1 MQIDEMDILV
11 AQFWAAFGVGAGM
24 SFENECVNKAVE
36 LNYYA
41 IVRRNAEK
49 FKTEPGAFRQA
60 RNCCVRAGK
69 YAAFLAREDPDS
81 EIITVEQ
88 FEAACRKVE
97 ERVERVRQRTLQN
110 STIPLNMAF
119 AGVCG

>member
-1 MQIDEMDILV
+1 MDISDIDILV

-24 SFENECVNKAVE
+24 PFEDECVDKAVE

-41 IVRRNAEK
+41 IVKKNAEK

-60 RNCCVRAGK
+60 RNCCIRAGK
-69 YAAFLAREDPDS
+69 YAAFLAREEPDAGV
-81 EIITVEQ
+81 ITAEQ
-88 FEAACRKVE
+88 FEIACREVE
-97 ERVERVRQRTLQN
+97 GRIARVRQRTMQN
-110 STIPLNMAF
+110 STIPLNMVF